1 MMAQLSLFYTIL
13 RLGSNKLNDDGNDC
27 DDVVAP
33 ADFCE
38 NDANQ
43 DVTATATE

>member
-1 MMAQLSLFYTIL
+1 MIDITSELFIIDQIIRQL
-13 RLGSNKLNDDGNDC
+13 NNC